1 MPKYP
6 LALVCLTTLGW
17 LSFIACT
24 TAPTAIPSPSS
35 EPPSPTQPVALNC
48 IIKVASLLSLQ
59 GYAVPQSASMVNS
72 MQLAL
77 DEHGATTK
85 DGKCNIVFASLDDST
100 ATSQIFDPQTEKVL
114 ANQLAADLQ
123 VLAVVGPY
131 YARAA
136 KLAIPIFN
144 QGGGLV
150 MVSPSPATTYWALT
164 KNIIPE
170 DELTAQFYPT
180 GIRNFA
186 RVVPSDDT
194 QGHVGAR
201 WYKAQGLHAVFLIH
215 DDDTYG
221 RGIAAGFDEEA
232 QKLGLTIK
240 ENGRLDQLAEDY
252 AMLVKKIA
260 KSGADSVYLSISAT
274 ERTPTLLKQLAAS
287 GWKGQ
292 VGGPDSLF
300 DSLNLANAGSAAE
313 GLFGTSRE
321 IPLDALVKSS
331 PAAAKWFNA
340 YKLRFGKP
348 PEMYAPYAYEAMNV
362 VLAALDQ
369 CSAAGTV
376 TRECVR
382 GATLATENWD
392 GVLGE
397 AWSFDEN
404 GDTSLTLEGGTRVK
418 NGNVEFVEIV
428 K

>member
-1 MPKYP
+1 
-6 LALVCLTTLGW
+6 
-17 LSFIACT
+17 
-24 TAPTAIPSPSS
+24 
-35 EPPSPTQPVALNC
+35 
-48 IIKVASLLSLQ
+48 
-59 GYAVPQSASMVNS
+59 MVNS

-77 DEHGATTK
+77 DEHGMTTR
-85 DGKCNIVFASLDDST
+85 DGKCNIAFTSLDDST
-100 ATSQIFDPQTEKVL
+100 ATSQIFDPETEKVL
-114 ANQLAADLQ
+114 ANQLAADPQ
-123 VLAVVGPY
+123 VLAVIGPY

-136 KLAIPIFN
+136 KLTIPIFN
-144 QGGGLV
+144 QAGGLV

-201 WYKAQGLHAVFLIH
+201 WYKAQGLHAVFLLH

-232 QKLGLTIK
+232 QKLGLTIQ

-252 AMLVKKIA
+252 TMLVKKIA
-260 KSGADSVYLSISAT
+260 KSGADSVYLSIIAT
-274 ERTPTLLKQLAAS
+274 DRTPTLLKQLAAS

-300 DSLNLANAGSAAE
+300 DTLNFAETGSAAE

-321 IPLDALVKSS
+321 IPLDALGKTS
-331 PAAAKWFNA
+331 PATAKWFDA
-340 YKLRFGKP
+340 FQRKFAKP
-348 PEMYAPYAYEAMNV
+348 PETFSPYAYEAMNV

-369 CSAAGTV
+369 CSAAGAV

-382 GATLATENWD
+382 GAVLGTKDWD

-397 AWSFDEN
+397 TWSFDAN
-404 GDTSLTLEGGTRVK
+404 GDTSLTLEGGVRVK
-418 NGNVEFVEIV
+418 NGNPEFVEIV